1 MENLE
6 NIIFI
11 VEGIVS
17 LVVIVGFIYSA
28 TKISKIKGFLVSSG
42 ILLLFLLLF
51 SFIEWICHCQEIHP
65 VLFYTFII
73 LLSLFLLWCTVDGLI
88 YNLTSGD
95 EIKKI
100 FIKDTLYK
108 LKILGLSTIGAV
120 LILELGMQII
130 NHKSFIL
137 PFLAQIK

>member
-1 MENLE
+1 MENLY
-6 NIIFI
+6 NIVFI
-11 VEGIVS
+11 SECIVS
-17 LVVIVGFIYSA
+17 FAIVVGFIYYA
-28 TKISKIKGFLVSSG
+28 TKKSKIKGFLVSSG

-95 EIKKI
+95 EIKKM
-100 FIKDTLYK
+100 FIKDTFHK
-108 LKILGLSTIGAV
+108 LKIVVFSAIGAV

-130 NHKSFIL
+130 DHKSFIL
-137 PFLAQIK
+137 SFFSTN